1 MTDVYVGVGS
11 NVEPRVHLRAAAAG
25 LAERYGLL
33 RLSPVYRN
41 SAVGFEGDD
50 FYNLVIAFETDDP
63 VADVVATLEAIEN
76 ANGRHRGE
84 EKFAARTL
92 DLDLL
97 LFGDAVGDLGG
108 TQIPRDE
115 ITRYDFVLKPL
126 LDLSPELTNPATGQ
140 SLAEVWAGF
149 EDGAERLTMI
159 EFAWTPA

>member
-1 MTDVYVGVGS
+1 MTEVYVGIGS
-11 NVEPRVHLRAAAAG
+11 NVEPLVHLRAAAAG
-25 LAERYGLL
+25 LAESYGLL

-50 FYNLVIAFETDDP
+50 FYNLVIAFETDEA
-63 VADVVATLEAIEN
+63 VTEVVATLEAIEN

-97 LFGDAVGDLGG
+97 LFGDVVGEHRG
-108 TQIPRDE
+108 THVPRDE

-126 LDLSPELTNPATGQ
+126 LDLSPDLKNPATGQ
-140 SLAEVWAGF
+140 PLAEVWAGF
-149 EDGAERLTMI
+149 EQGADRLTEI
-159 EFAWTPA
+159 EFAWAGP

>member
-1 MTDVYVGVGS
+1 MTEVYVGVGS
-11 NVEPRVHLRAAAAG
+11 NVEPLVHLRAAAAG
-25 LAERYGLL
+25 LAESYGLL

-50 FYNLVIAFETDDP
+50 FYNLVIAFETDEA
-63 VADVVATLEAIEN
+63 VTEVVATLEAIEN

-97 LFGDAVGDLGG
+97 LFGDVVGEHRG
-108 TQIPRDE
+108 THVPRDE

-126 LDLSPELTNPATGQ
+126 LDLSPDLKNPATGQ
-140 SLAEVWAGF
+140 PLAEVWAGF
-149 EDGAERLTMI
+149 EQGADRLTEI
-159 EFAWTPA
+159 EFAWAGP

>member
-1 MTDVYVGVGS
+1 MTEVYIGVGS
-11 NVEPRVHLRAAAAG
+11 NVEPLVHLRTAAAG
-25 LAERYGLL
+25 LADSYGLL

-50 FYNLVIAFETDDP
+50 FYNLVIAFETDEP
-63 VADVVATLEAIEN
+63 LADVVATLEAIEN

-97 LFGDAVGDLGG
+97 LFGDAVGEFAG
-108 TQIPRDE
+108 TQVPRDE

-126 LDLSPELTNPATGQ
+126 LDLSPELANPATGQ
-140 SLAEVWAGF
+140 ALAEVWDGF
-149 EDGAERLTMI
+149 EQGDERLTRVDF
-159 EFAWTPA
+159 EWTGA